1 MDLSPTVLEILTH
14 KASCSFENAKKA
26 FYRAFNGIFG
36 KVGRVASENV
46 VVELVKK
53 KCLPVLIY
61 GTEACAMSNAQIK
74 SLNFAVIC
82 SFKKIFDVRS
92 TDVAVECMK
101 MFDCREMSDV
111 IARRKLRFLQRYAQ
125 SESTVCMACNEQLVK
140 DLSVCR
146 HLCALYEH

>member
-1 MDLSPTVLEILTH
+1 MNGVHLVKSLAVRLKMP
-14 KASCSFENAKKA
+14 KKA

-46 VVELVKK
+46 VVELVIK

-92 TDVAVECMK
+92 RPTDVAVECMK
-101 MFDCREMSDV
+101 MFDCREMSYV

-125 SESTVCMACNEQLVK
+125 SDSIVCMACNEQLVK

-146 HLCALYEH
+146 HLHRVRKKINQ